1 MERWTNCISDGVD
14 FLCFPVI
21 DVLDVI
27 PVIDVKNV
35 MEEFFHE
42 KEAMYQLPMQRI
54 PDWGHY
60 TFHFKL
66 KKKNTKET
74 TILFAECRWLLQ
86 GWIIDWRSN
95 IERQHRLRL
104 QSFNAGAGHGMRGLF
119 APACFLDIFIDLP

>member
-1 MERWTNCISDGVD
+1 
-14 FLCFPVI
+14 
-21 DVLDVI
+21 
-27 PVIDVKNV
+27 

-95 IERQHRLRL
+95 IEPSTGSDCNHLML
-104 QSFNAGAGHGMRGLF
+104 ELATG
-119 APACFLDIFIDLP
+119 

>member
-1 MERWTNCISDGVD
+1 MERWTNCVVA
-14 FLCFPVI
+14 FLMEWPLCFPVI

-66 KKKNTKET
+66 KKNTKET

-95 IERQHRLRL
+95 IESRE
-104 QSFNAGAGHGMRGLF
+104 A
-119 APACFLDIFIDLP
+119 APAQIAII

>member
-1 MERWTNCISDGVD
+1 MWRVETNCNAA
-14 FLCFPVI
+14 FLMEWALCFPPQDGV
-21 DVLDVI
+21 
-27 PVIDVKNV
+27 
-35 MEEFFHE
+35 FHG
-42 KEAMYQLPMQRI
+42 KEAMHQLPMQRI

-95 IERQHRLRL
+95 IESRE
-104 QSFNAGAGHGMRGLF
+104 A
-119 APACFLDIFIDLP
+119 APAQIAII